1 MTSQV
6 IEERARNVKMLI
18 LDVDGVLTDGSIIYA
33 DSGEELKNFSVRDGL
48 GMSLLDKAGIKSI
61 IITAKKSR
69 ALIRRAKEMGVARVY
84 QNAVDKVKAYE
95 QVLRAFKLTDEAVC
109 YVGDDLIDIPILRRV
124 GLAVG
129 VADGSDELRDVVHY
143 ITRRQGG
150 KGAVREVIDII
161 LKAQGRWN
169 EVTRVYF

>member
-1 MTSQV
+1 M
-6 IEERARNVKMLI
+6 IEERAKKVKLLI
-18 LDVDGVLTDGSIIYA
+18 LDVDGVLTDGNIIYA
-33 DSGEELKNFSVRDGL
+33 DSREELKNFSVKDGF

-69 ALIRRAKEMGVARVY
+69 ALIRRAKEMWVAKVY
-84 QNAVDKVKAYE
+84 QNAVDKMRAYE
-95 QVLRAFKLTDEAVC
+95 QVLMAFKLTDEEVC
-109 YVGDDLIDIPILRRV
+109 YIGDDLIDIPILKRV

-129 VADGSDELRDVVHY
+129 VADGADELRDVVHY

-161 LKAQGRWN
+161 LKSQGKW
-169 EVTRVYF
+169 EKVTRKYLK